1 MNKKYSN
8 FLTILLVVVII
19 AIVAIIGYLG
29 YRYYETY
36 IIKSSSEDFVDN
48 FGDSNQNGK
57 NNNTTKDNNTTDID
71 NSVFDGIDKGNTT
84 GGNSSSGNN
93 AKKYNGF
100 LTAGTIEIPSTKLKA
115 PILDESEY
123 SPKALETSVV
133 VLYGVGLN
141 KPGNTTIAGHN
152 YRRSGVFFS
161 DNKKISNGDKIYITD
176 LSGKRVTYTV
186 YDKFEVAEND
196 EDYMSRD
203 TNGATEISLT
213 TCTDDSKARLIILA
227 RADA

>member
-84 GGNSSSGNN
+84 GGNSSQ
-93 AKKYNGF
+93 
-100 LTAGTIEIPSTKLKA
+100 EIM
-115 PILDESEY
+115 
-123 SPKALETSVV
+123 PKNIMA
-133 VLYGVGLN
+133 
-141 KPGNTTIAGHN
+141 
-152 YRRSGVFFS
+152 F
-161 DNKKISNGDKIYITD
+161 
-176 LSGKRVTYTV
+176 
-186 YDKFEVAEND
+186 
-196 EDYMSRD
+196 
-203 TNGATEISLT
+203 
-213 TCTDDSKARLIILA
+213 
-227 RADA
+227 

>member
-8 FLTILLVVVII
+8 LLTILLVVII
-19 AIVAIIGYLG
+19 VAIVAIIGFLG
-29 YRYYETY
+29 YKYYETY

-48 FGDSNQNGK
+48 FGDSTQNGK
-57 NNNTTKDNNTTDID
+57 NNNTTKDEDKTDED
-71 NSVFDGIDKGNTT
+71 NSAFDGVNDGNTSDS
-84 GGNSSSGNN
+84 NSSNSV
-93 AKKYNGF
+93 KKYNGF
-100 LTAGTIEIPSTKLKA
+100 VTAGTIEIPTTKLKA
-115 PILDESEY
+115 PILDQSEY

-161 DNKKISNGDKIYITD
+161 DNKKINVGDKIYITD
-176 LSGKRVTYTV
+176 LSGRRLAYTV
-186 YDKFEVAEND
+186 YDKFEAAEND
-196 EDYMSRD
+196 SDYMSRD
-203 TNGATEISLT
+203 TQGATEISLT

-227 RADA
+227 RAEG